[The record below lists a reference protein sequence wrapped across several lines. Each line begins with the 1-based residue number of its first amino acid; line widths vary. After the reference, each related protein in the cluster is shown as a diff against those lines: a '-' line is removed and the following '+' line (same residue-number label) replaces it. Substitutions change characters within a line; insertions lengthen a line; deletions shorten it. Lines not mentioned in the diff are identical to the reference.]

1 MAGDLAVLF
10 FEIGESAIARHQTL
24 NLLGACGLR
33 DGAAQLLLLLEGE
46 FEGEFE
52 GKLLGKF
59 EFKGELEGK
68 FGDDYEDNFE
78 SEFDGEFKFDGVK

>member
-46 FEGEFE
+46 FEG
-52 GKLLGKF
+52 LLLH
-59 EFKGELEGK
+59 ELLVDCGV
-68 FGDDYEDNFE
+68 GGVLGVDYSNFLATDL
-78 SEFDGEFKFDGVK
+78 FL